1 MVLKERECEICD
13 SGLSPVK
20 YTLTHFWDLRRQK
33 AKGKQKMYHQQN
45 LEAAQQGGAFDG
57 PIGEGTTAL
66 QGTGCVRGDNS
77 QKHLGGGPS

>member
-1 MVLKERECEICD
+1 
-13 SGLSPVK
+13 
-20 YTLTHFWDLRRQK
+20 
-33 AKGKQKMYHQQN
+33 MYQQQN

-77 QKHLGGGPS
+77 QKHLGGGPSRQTEVRASRTGLLPFIGLPPSVLIAWGTQESLGEKN

>member
-1 MVLKERECEICD
+1 
-13 SGLSPVK
+13 
-20 YTLTHFWDLRRQK
+20 
-33 AKGKQKMYHQQN
+33 MYHQQN